1 MWICSG
7 HWLLL
12 KIPKPQVFKAVY
24 KWKLVLKK
32 GQGGM
37 SILNQLW
44 PVSRPDFSPS
54 FFSFHTS
61 SADVSPGKPHRI
73 HLSFTDSGSTITSF
87 FLRRKEM
94 TGEGK
99 QPGKQKKKPLQA
111 VLSQWEQWHFTFYSW
126 FQHWTHIIENY
137 ISLLDLWHFL
147 RE

>member
-1 MWICSG
+1 
-7 HWLLL
+7 
-12 KIPKPQVFKAVY
+12 
-24 KWKLVLKK
+24 
-32 GQGGM
+32 M

-94 TGEGK
+94 TEEGK
-99 QPGKQKKKPLQA
+99 QPGKQKKTHSRLFYPSENSDIL
-111 VLSQWEQWHFTFYSW
+111 HFTAGFNTE
-126 FQHWTHIIENY
+126 HT
-137 ISLLDLWHFL
+137 LLKITFL
-147 RE
+147 C